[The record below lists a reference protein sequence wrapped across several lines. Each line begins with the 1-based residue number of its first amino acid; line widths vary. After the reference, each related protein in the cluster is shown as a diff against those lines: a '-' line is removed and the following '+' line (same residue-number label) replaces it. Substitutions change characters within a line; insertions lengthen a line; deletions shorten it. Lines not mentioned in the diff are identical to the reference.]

1 MSFFFFFKQKTE
13 YELRISDWSSDV
25 CSSDLVPSYIE
36 KTSAGAYYMAGTP
49 DGSRPGIFY
58 FNSYDLPSR
67 TTPGMETLY
76 LHEAVPGLHFQISL
90 AQENDELPNFLR
102 FDGNTAY
109 VEGWALYSESL
120 GRELGLLPDRSE
132 EHTSELQ
139 SL

>member
-1 MSFFFFFKQKTE
+1 
-13 YELRISDWSSDV
+13 
-25 CSSDLVPSYIE
+25 
-36 KTSAGAYYMAGTP
+36 MAGTP

-76 LHEAVPGLHFQISL
+76 LHEAVPGHHFQISL

-109 VEGWALYSESL
+109 VYGWALYSESL
-120 GRELGLLPDRSE
+120 GSELGLLTDPYQRLCSCYDDVIRA
-132 EHTSELQ
+132 T
-139 SL
+139 

>member
-1 MSFFFFFKQKTE
+1 
-13 YELRISDWSSDV
+13 
-25 CSSDLVPSYIE
+25 
-36 KTSAGAYYMAGTP
+36 MAGTP

-76 LHEAVPGLHFQISL
+76 LHEAVPGHHFQISL

-109 VEGWALYSESL
+109 VEGWALYSE
-120 GRELGLLPDRSE
+120 RSE

-139 SL
+139 SLMRISYAVFCLKKKNIRKRNQHTD